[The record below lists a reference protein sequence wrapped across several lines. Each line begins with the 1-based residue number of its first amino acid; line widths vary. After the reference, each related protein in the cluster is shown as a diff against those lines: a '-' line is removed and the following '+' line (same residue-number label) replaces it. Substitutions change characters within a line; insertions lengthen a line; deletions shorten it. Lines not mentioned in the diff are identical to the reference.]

1 MDLDK
6 LFGDELLVEIMG
18 FADVSWTR
26 EDDRISIWV
35 RLHDEIEVTKTQMEV
50 VIDFFAGYQIN
61 LNLIGDP
68 VFVIEDYPIVPKVG
82 EKIDA

>member
-26 EDDRISIWV
+26 EDDRTSIWV

-50 VIDFFAGYQIN
+50 VIDFFEGYQIN

-68 VFVIEDYPIVPKVG
+68 VFVIEDYPKK
-82 EKIDA
+82 EETKDE